1 MQHRHTNLY
10 FKFYLYL
17 RKGLNQEQSWH
28 RITHEMIQAGFYS
41 AKFTLQF
48 KTHINGYRVPWL
60 FLTWLLH
67 TVVLTLVNYTLN
79 WLVSQRCLCKK
90 RIQSFSTGI
99 LASSYFAPLPS
110 NVMLKM
116 VKKSLLTISEC
127 PPLGLE
133 SLKVKDAQLRASSY
147 KRRGLG
153 PHRGRLNIQVTSKP
167 KT

>member
-17 RKGLNQEQSWH
+17 RKGLNQEQRWH

-41 AKFTLQF
+41 AKCTLAIQD
-48 KTHINGYRVPWL
+48 THKWISCTL
-60 FLTWLLH
+60 TFLTWLLH

-79 WLVSQRCLCKK
+79 WLVSQHCLCKK
-90 RIQSFSTGI
+90 RIQSFSSGI
-99 LASSYFAPLPS
+99 LVSSYFAPLPS